1 MDHTNFETGFIRK
14 ESVVVA
20 DHMVVDRARI
30 LLTEVKRKVVQDN
43 TDYLQFGQNKDTE
56 FWDFETVKSTISA
69 YNNFESKYKI
79 IGIQI
84 QTSFAQMTY
93 QRQTYDILNFLGD
106 IGGLDSILT
115 SIAILLMNHYSTLK
129 MKSHLLT
136 KLYKKSTEDY
146 KNIRDE

>member
-1 MDHTNFETGFIRK
+1 
-14 ESVVVA
+14 
-20 DHMVVDRARI
+20 
-30 LLTEVKRKVVQDN
+30 
-43 TDYLQFGQNKDTE
+43 
-56 FWDFETVKSTISA
+56 
-69 YNNFESKYKI
+69 
-79 IGIQI
+79 
-84 QTSFAQMTY
+84 MTY